1 MKGST
6 LHVTDLNA
14 WHKKWSGL
22 QMKNVFNEKKKPEK
36 IFTQSRL
43 DLLRLEGTWCEKTR
57 QATRQSTMTLGMS
70 DFY

>member
-1 MKGST
+1 M
-6 LHVTDLNA
+6 NA

-22 QMKNVFNEKKKPEK
+22 QMKWNVFNEKKKPEK

-43 DLLRLEGTWCEKTR
+43 DLLRLEGTWFEKIF
-57 QATRQSTMTLGMS
+57 QVMWQSTMTLGGN